1 MFEDLQIRLAAEKAE
16 KKGLGS
22 TATSTTGATTTT
34 ANKAQKQI
42 NKDLKALYSKT
53 NSGHEHNQHDEE
65 ELQRHRNDID
75 NELKAAASAASLTTT
90 KTLRNKEKSEKI
102 LSHVEGRTA
111 LHVAAAHGEYD
122 RVVSMLQNHDSD
134 MLNSRDENGW
144 QVCIHVYKLLLCV
157 NSVCFLLML

>member
-1 MFEDLQIRLAAEKAE
+1 MHFKPLEYDQVFEDLQIRLAAEK
-16 KKGLGS
+16 KGLGS
-22 TATSTTGATTTT
+22 TTTSTTTTTT
-34 ANKAQKQI
+34 TGVVGANNNKNKAQKQI

-75 NELKAAASAASLTTT
+75 NELKAAASASLTTA
-90 KTLRNKEKSEKI
+90 KTLKNTINSEKI

-111 LHVAAAHGEYD
+111 LHVAAAHGEYGK
-122 RVVSMLQNHDSD
+122 VVSMLQNHDSD

-144 QVCIHVYKLLLCV
+144 QVYIHVY
-157 NSVCFLLML
+157 